1 MAQAVKIRNATKSD
15 CAALSELINFAGEGL
30 PLYLWQQTAAPGED
44 PWKIG
49 RERAAR
55 EAGSFSYR
63 NALIAEVDG
72 KVAGALVGYPVSA
85 EPEVIDKTDTPPMFV
100 PLLELENLAAGTWY
114 VNAVA
119 AFPDARGLGVGTQL
133 MQWAEQRA
141 SELGLRGVSLI
152 VSDGNPGA
160 RKLYDRIGYEEVA
173 SRPMVK
179 EQWRNDGRNWVL
191 MIKRSGRNDEP
202 ASHGETAS

>member
-1 MAQAVKIRNATKSD
+1 
-15 CAALSELINFAGEGL
+15 
-30 PLYLWQQTAAPGED
+30 
-44 PWKIG
+44 
-49 RERAAR
+49 
-55 EAGSFSYR
+55 
-63 NALIAEVDG
+63 
-72 KVAGALVGYPVSA
+72 
-85 EPEVIDKTDTPPMFV
+85 MFV
-100 PLLELENLAAGTWY
+100 PLLELENLAAATWY

-179 EQWRNDGRNWVL
+179 EQWHNDGRNWVL
-191 MIKRSGRNDEP
+191 MIRRTGQ
-202 ASHGETAS
+202 A